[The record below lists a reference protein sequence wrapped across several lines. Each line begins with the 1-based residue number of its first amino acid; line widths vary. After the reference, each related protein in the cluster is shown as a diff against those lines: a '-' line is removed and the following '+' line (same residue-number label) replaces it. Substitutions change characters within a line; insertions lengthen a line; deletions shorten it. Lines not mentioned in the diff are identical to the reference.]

1 MPTSDDDPKTRDDVV
16 LVHGRSEDGR
26 ALAILRKQGDTLSAG
41 VLTAA
46 EEGKPLHG
54 ELVRLRPREESPALF
69 DVDVLH
75 APPKRPGD
83 EARRGP
89 AQVST
94 QAYRDG
100 WNAAFLPRAK
110 DPDHNLH

>member
-26 ALAILRKQGDTLSAG
+26 ALAILRKQGDTVSAG

-46 EEGKPLHG
+46 EEGKPVHG

-75 APPKRPGD
+75 APPRARD
-83 EARRGP
+83 EGRKGP

-94 QAYRDG
+94 KAYRDG
-100 WNAAFLPRAK
+100 WNAAFRPRAAE
-110 DPDHNLH
+110 PDHTLN